1 MGHGPWVQAMTP
13 APHKTKLERAEELD
27 VAAKIAHEN
36 SDHVFADELARHA
49 HHLRMEDQQESKRDQ
64 QPKD

>member
-1 MGHGPWVQAMTP
+1 MTP
-13 APHKTKLERAEELD
+13 APHKSKLERADELD

-49 HHLRMEDQQESKRDQ
+49 HHLRMEDQQESKRGQ
-64 QPKD
+64 LSKD